1 MTEFFSHPWYLA
13 IVPAC
18 ALVGA
23 IVVSKVLNISQ
34 LASLFGAL
42 APLGLPYADISLSS
56 QSLISKP
63 PVQVLGGWGI
73 MLVLALVWVVMRA
86 LLRAVK
92 GPMGLLRVVYSLLLT
107 AAGGVVLL
115 LVLDPKTLQTLA
127 PAWRESFGGILL
139 TTMVV
144 SLGLTLIRVFR
155 SAAFLVVCSA
165 ATAVL
170 ASQVLFEKMPYDL
183 ERDDL
188 QKIQNALPASLPQGL
203 VEHGFDGLVK
213 ASSSSRSVLR
223 SSDSVDIES

>member
-1 MTEFFSHPWYLA
+1 MTESFFYPWYLA

-34 LASLFGAL
+34 LASLFGAF
-42 APLGLPYADISLSS
+42 APLGLPYADLSLSS

-73 MLVLALVWVVMRA
+73 MLVLALVWVVMRT

-92 GPMGLLRVVYSLLLT
+92 GPMGLVRVAYSLLLA
-107 AAGGVVLL
+107 AAGAVVLL
-115 LVLDPKTLQTLA
+115 LVFDPKTLHSIA
-127 PAWRESFGGILL
+127 PTWRESFGGILL
-139 TTMVV
+139 VTMVV
-144 SLGLTLIRVFR
+144 SLGITLIRVFR

-165 ATAVL
+165 ATVIL

-188 QKIQNALPASLPQGL
+188 QKIHKSLPASLPLGL
-203 VEHGFDGLVK
+203 VEHGFDRLLN

>member
-1 MTEFFSHPWYLA
+1 MTEFFTHPWYLA

-34 LASLFGAL
+34 LASLFGAF

-56 QSLISKP
+56 QSLLSKP
-63 PVQVLGGWGI
+63 PVQVLGGWG
-73 MLVLALVWVVMRA
+73 MMLALAIVWVVMRA
-86 LLRAVK
+86 ILRAVK
-92 GPMGLLRVVYSLLLT
+92 GPMGLIRVAYSLLLA

-115 LVLDPKTLQTLA
+115 LIVDPKTLHTIA

-139 TTMVV
+139 ATMVA

-165 ATAVL
+165 ATAIL

-183 ERDDL
+183 KRDDI
-188 QKIQNALPASLPQGL
+188 QKIQNALPASLPRGL
-203 VEHGFDGLVK
+203 VESGFDVLVH
-213 ASSSSRSVLR
+213 ASSSSRAVFR
-223 SSDSVDIES
+223 SSDSVDLES